1 LSHEQRTAAAI
12 VRQTFPAAAASPG
25 QWSPRMSA
33 SKARA
38 PVVSRGASH
47 SLPGSVQFI
56 LKRARRCPWKPLA
69 DFSNTPWRESGRE
82 GLHDTCG
89 LCHGYRYGDRSLAW
103 ESRLRQRSC
112 ACYSR
117 EGKCPLAT
125 ESIGERYRA
134 REVLRGLGSR
144 TGRKRAKASQF
155 RDEPSCQKACA
166 PSISTVKNRSR
177 PTERIEALNVQI

>member
-69 DFSNTPWRESGRE
+69 DFSNTPWRESWRE
-82 GLHDTCG
+82 GLPDTCG
-89 LCHGYRYGDRSLAW
+89 LCHGYRDGDRSLAVTSVCVGITPATAIMRVLQPGG
-103 ESRLRQRSC
+103 EMPIGYGVDRGALSC
-112 ACYSR
+112 S
-117 EGKCPLAT
+117 G
-125 ESIGERYRA
+125 S
-134 REVLRGLGSR
+134 LRGLGSATDGR
-144 TGRKRAKASQF
+144 IRARFVDPDYRKRMAIEDLLAALKA
-155 RDEPSCQKACA
+155 AH
-166 PSISTVKNRSR
+166 
-177 PTERIEALNVQI
+177 